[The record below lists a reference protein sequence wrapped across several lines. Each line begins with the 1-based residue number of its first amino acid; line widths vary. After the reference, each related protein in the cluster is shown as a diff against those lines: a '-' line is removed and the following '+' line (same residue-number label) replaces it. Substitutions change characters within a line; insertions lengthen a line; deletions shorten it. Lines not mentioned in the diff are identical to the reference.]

1 MVPDGGPLQ
10 RPIFRPLPA
19 SRAVRNSQQLG
30 GGQRQVRADRVD
42 EPAPERLF
50 MGPGVNADHGA
61 YSRLMGQWRAG
72 GVKRTVI
79 VCGTRITRGPGE
91 GPLAQLAR
99 VCARY
104 QWSQCTTSSK
114 GRLLGR
120 ASGRSG
126 RPAERWHAIG

>member
-1 MVPDGGPLQ
+1 VQIALFCIHAATNIEELQSVQIGGY
-10 RPIFRPLPA
+10 
-19 SRAVRNSQQLG
+19 
-30 GGQRQVRADRVD
+30 
-42 EPAPERLF
+42 F

-114 GRLLGR
+114 GRRLGR

-126 RPAERWHAIG
+126 RSAG